1 MQDAVEIE
9 QLISYLIYEEHIEGV
24 ILVGHSTGCQV
35 RCDPYFGSVSRM
47 IQKFDCDIHFRIL
60 TQFQIDFT
68 KVFPVS

>member
-35 RCDPYFGSVSRM
+35 RCNPYVVAFSRM
-47 IQKFDCDIHFRIL
+47 KIQKFVEIFIWDSDE
-60 TQFQIDFT
+60 
-68 KVFPVS
+68 FPIFFPKRPFL